1 MKKLVDMT
9 ATEPKTDC
17 VYYGWDLSEDGKTM
31 YCREAYTSAEAVVNH
46 LNNAGATVGEMIEK
60 CGLELKQLE
69 VICNQEDLPILKEPC
84 AAFGATYRI
93 NSMGFDTGYSA

>member
-1 MKKLVDMT
+1 MT

-46 LNNAGATVGEMIEK
+46 LNNAGATVGEMIEVWT
-60 CGLELKQLE
+60 ELKQLE
-69 VICNQEDLPILKEPC
+69 VICTRRTLSSRSLALHLVLPIVSIPWVSIL
-84 AAFGATYRI
+84 ATLI
-93 NSMGFDTGYSA
+93 I